1 MSLDADLTLL
11 YKFADNK
18 SLVPVAGLG
27 PTLGCV
33 RALASATYFD
43 SSGVMQMASADTARF
58 DHLPVSPFTSLGL
71 LHEETSTNKTIQSGD
86 FGNAAWTWPVAT
98 HAASAETCPD
108 GSTDAE
114 KLIETG
120 ATSSQFRVQ
129 TTTGMSAV
137 TGVPYV
143 WSVYIKP
150 GTRTWCAIQF
160 NGAGLGTA
168 YSYFNLTGDGA
179 VGFEGANVEFSQI
192 EKLANG
198 WYRCIVAPIN
208 SLSTATIKCYVY
220 AASADNTAVY
230 DGVNNDVALHIWGGQ
245 CEQFDN
251 ATSYIP
257 TTTVAVTRNSDVVS
271 TSTMGWHDQLTG
283 TYYAEYTSKIT
294 EGVAKNQ
301 TVLASPVALGDTTPM
316 AAAIYLL
323 SSNAHWHVKD
333 ASGDIADATAA
344 MNIDGTLNRSSGAY
358 SLNDFQGYVNGAAS
372 AHDTAG
378 TPANTAHAY
387 FAVGSGGAGGIFTGH
402 IKEVRFYDVRKIDT
416 FLADLSNG
424 LIDES
429 APIGG
434 GSEPLIIFIGLQ

>member
-1 MSLDADLTLL
+1 MSFDADLTLL
-11 YKFADNK
+11 YKFNETL
-18 SLVPVAGLG
+18 SLDSVSSLG
-27 PTLGCV
+27 PTLTSV
-33 RALASATYFD
+33 RASIATYFD
-43 SSGVMQMASADTARF
+43 SSGVMQTAAVDEARF

-71 LHEETSTNKTIQSGD
+71 LHEETSKNECIQSGD
-86 FGNAAWTWPVAT
+86 FGNAAWTYPVAT
-98 HAASAETCPD
+98 HSASSETCPD

-120 ATSSQFRVQ
+120 ASASQFRVE
-129 TTTGMSAV
+129 TTTAFNPTSS
-137 TGVPYV
+137 VPYN

-160 NGAGLGTA
+160 HGGGVSAGLT
-168 YSYFNLTGDGA
+168 YFDLTGDGA
-179 VGFEGANVEFSQI
+179 VGTELADIDSSYI
-192 EKLANG
+192 EKLSNG
-198 WYRCIVAPIN
+198 WYRCKIKVNTI
-208 SLSTATIKCYVY
+208 TGATVKLYIY
-220 AASADNTAVY
+220 ACDADNSPSY
-230 DGVNNDVALHIWGGQ
+230 NGVNNDVALHIWGGQ
-245 CEQFDN
+245 VENYYN

-257 TTTVAVTRNSDVVS
+257 TTTVAVTRNSDVIS

-294 EGVAKNQ
+294 GGIAKNQ

-316 AAAIYLL
+316 AASIYLL

-333 ASGDIADATAA
+333 ASGDIADVTAA
-344 MNIDGTLNRSSGAY
+344 MNTDGTLNRSSGAY
-358 SLNDFQGYVNGAAS
+358 SLDDFQGYVNGAAS

-378 TPANTAHAY
+378 TLANTAHAY